1 MTNDLTTVE
10 GSFQQLIDDLEN
22 NLQEKGLD
30 AEYDATTGIRG
41 LVAKISEIEPLP
53 SYDIRFETH
62 DVVKYYQDPDK
73 QFFANVYDN
82 GEKVTRTDIHYD
94 DTDSTLK
101 FIINYPDGSSV
112 SYSRRYLDTNNAV
125 KLNLQ
130 MPPGEHD
137 IITNY
142 KKDNSIFAATNHI
155 TILPRLT
162 SITGDLTKYFRNAQY
177 SVKYVDFNGEP
188 VSGQEIIYWLND
200 ASYSR
205 TTNTEGISKIN
216 INLYPGEYIITAG
229 VGNEKISNKIIILSP
244 IISEDV
250 TFNQGQQN
258 QYIVTVLDRETGEP
272 SPNKTVTFQINSGSI
287 ITQTSDSNGQAVLT
301 LSANANV
308 GTYTIKTTYENYTQT
323 NTITIVESSEQ

>member
-53 SYDIRFETH
+53 NYDIRFETH
-62 DVVKYYQDPDK
+62 DLVKYYRDPDK
-73 QFFANVYDN
+73 QFDANVYDN
-82 GEKVTRTDIHYD
+82 GEKVTRKDIVYGNSSN
-94 DTDSTLK
+94 TTLK
-101 FIINYPDGSSV
+101 FILNRCSDGYSYTYFREYSDSS
-112 SYSRRYLDTNNAV
+112 NAV
-125 KLNLQ
+125 RLNIQ
-130 MPPGEHD
+130 AAPGEYD

-142 KKDNSIFAATNHI
+142 KKDNSIFATTNHI

-162 SITGDLTKYFRNAQY
+162 SITGDLTKYFRNTQQY
-177 SVKYVDFNGEP
+177 YVKYVDFNGEP

-200 ASYSR
+200 VSYPR
-205 TTNTEGISKIN
+205 TTNAEGIAKMN
-216 INLYPGEYIITAG
+216 INVYPGEYIITAEAPY
-229 VGNEKISNKIIILSP
+229 NEKISNNIVVLSP

-272 SPNKTVTFQINSGSI
+272 SPDKTVTFQIDSNNAY
-287 ITQTSDSNGQAVLT
+287 TQTSDSNGQAALNI
-301 LSANANV
+301 SASMNA
-308 GTYTIKTTYENYTQT
+308 GTYTIKTTYEGYTQT
-323 NTITIVESSEQ
+323 NTITIVE